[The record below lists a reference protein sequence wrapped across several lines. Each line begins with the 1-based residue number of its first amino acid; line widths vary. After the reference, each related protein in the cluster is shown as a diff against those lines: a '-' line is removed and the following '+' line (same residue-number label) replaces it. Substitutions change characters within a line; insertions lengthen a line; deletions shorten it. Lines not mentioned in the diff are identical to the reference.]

1 MKKLLLFGALCGLA
15 FNAEA
20 KKVKFSVNMQGQV
33 VDTGGVHITGDFQDE
48 AGYLPGDWDPGTTPM
63 TQEVADTNIY
73 SVVVDIPA
81 FAKYEYKFV
90 NGIHGCQQEFVP
102 LESRVNY
109 NFIDNR
115 WIFVDSLANDTL
127 DIGAICFG
135 GNAPAG
141 KNLVRFYVDMSL
153 QTVSANRV
161 HVAGGFNNWDP
172 TASTMYS
179 FDAVVYEYITYVDS
193 GLTVAREHM
202 FINGNTAGNS
212 ELLAGW
218 CQNGNGY
225 RETVTPTDI
234 MLPVMCYTFCSAC
247 STVTVNETQR
257 IDFSIYPN
265 PASEVLNV
273 NLVNTS
279 DYTVSVID
287 VTGREVYSN
296 AVSGR
301 GVLNIDLSSFD
312 RGSYLIKITDQE
324 GKAGTQQFIV
334 R

>member
-1 MKKLLLFGALCGLA
+1 MKKLILFGALFGLA

-48 AGYLPGDWDPGTTPM
+48 AGYVPGDWDPGSTEM
-63 TQEVADTNIY
+63 FQELADTNIY
-73 SVVVDIPA
+73 SVIVDIPA
-81 FAKYEYKFV
+81 FVKYEYKYV
-90 NGIHGCQQEFVP
+90 NGIHGYQQEFVP

-115 WIFVDSLANDTL
+115 WVYLDSLSNDTL
-127 DIGAICFG
+127 DIGAIRFG

-153 QTVSANRV
+153 QTVSSNGV

-172 TASTMYS
+172 SSCMMYS

-202 FINGNTAGNS
+202 FINGNTTGNT
-212 ELLAGW
+212 ETLVTW

-225 RETVTPTDI
+225 RETSTPADI
-234 MLPVMCYTFCSAC
+234 MLPVVCYTFCDAC
-247 STVTVNETQR
+247 STTVVHENSAL
-257 IDFSIYPN
+257 IFAAYPN
-265 PASEVLNV
+265 PAIDVLNV
-273 NLVNTS
+273 SLQTAAS
-279 DYTVSVID
+279 YTLSIID
-287 VTGREVYSN
+287 VTGREVYRE
-296 AVSGR
+296 AVAGR
-301 GVLNIDLSSFD
+301 GILAINLTAFQS
-312 RGSYLIKITDQE
+312 GTYLLTVTDNS
-324 GKAGTQQFIV
+324 GKTGTEKFIV
-334 R
+334 Q